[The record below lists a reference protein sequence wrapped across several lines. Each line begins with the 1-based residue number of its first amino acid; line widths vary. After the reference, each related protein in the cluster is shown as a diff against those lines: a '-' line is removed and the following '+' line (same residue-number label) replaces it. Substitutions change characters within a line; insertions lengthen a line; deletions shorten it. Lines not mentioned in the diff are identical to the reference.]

1 MNGGVELREKEEERV
16 RSRGGWGAAILK
28 MQQWGAG
35 RGFTV
40 IR

>member
-1 MNGGVELREKEEERV
+1 MGERDYVCEGEGEREEER
-16 RSRGGWGAAILK
+16 RGREGILK

>member
-1 MNGGVELREKEEERV
+1 MEEGGIECVCVREGEKER
-16 RSRGGWGAAILK
+16 RGWAGILK

>member
-1 MNGGVELREKEEERV
+1 MEENVCVREREEER
-16 RSRGGWGAAILK
+16 RGREGILK

>member
-1 MNGGVELREKEEERV
+1 MEERYCV
-16 RSRGGWGAAILK
+16 CVWGGGEGERRGQEGVLK